1 MFEAKK
7 LRLVAVVL
15 GIALLSIIFFSMA
28 FSKTVDQ
35 CYDDYE
41 RCRIRALQSSGGV
54 IATTIQLTACDVGV
68 AACIVAAML

>member
-1 MFEAKK
+1 MFETKK
-7 LRLVAVVL
+7 FRRAAVVL
-15 GIALLSIIFFSMA
+15 GIMLLTITLFSLV